1 MHELGLCEDIVHAI
15 ERRAGDRAVRRV
27 KVRVGCLHHV
37 HPEAFEQSFEMA
49 SMGTVVEG
57 AHAELVVEPLSV
69 SCAACGRTFESNEPL
84 AACPGCGSFDIEQD
98 GGDQLVLESLVYQ
111 S

>member
-15 ERRAGDRAVRRV
+15 ERRAGDRPVPRV
-27 KVRVGCLHHV
+27 KIRVGCLHHV
-37 HPEAFEQSFEMA
+37 HPDAFEQSFAMA

-57 AHAELVVEPLSV
+57 ASAELVVEPLSV
-69 SCAACGRTFESNEPL
+69 TCSACGRSSESAEPL
-84 AACPGCGSFDIEQD
+84 PACPGCGSFDIEQN
-98 GGDQLVLESLVYQ
+98 GGDQLVLESLAYK